1 MIFKLLIDFV
11 KLAID
16 FIVTMLLLLIKLDSF
31 ISSIIISSIDLF
43 VTLLFVVFEDSLY
56 SSSLNVLLKEY
67 GLFL

>member
-1 MIFKLLIDFV
+1 VIFKLLIDFV